1 MRERTHG
8 HVGIDQSES
17 GEHDARWAV
26 RPVRR
31 VGSGPRPVR
40 PAAPVP
46 YARPDAAPRPIP
58 VRVGQG
64 PEPGASEQPAGERAS
79 GVARTRACAR
89 GADGA
94 LRAPSGVAAG
104 PRVLVRHP
112 RVSTPRRRERVRRF
126 LAAVAVALAAAGVV
140 VGLGHLA
147 DYTAQARSHT
157 PPVVVDGAP

>member
-8 HVGIDQSES
+8 HVGIDES
-17 GEHDARWAV
+17 GEHEARRAV

-40 PAAPVP
+40 PAAPAP

-58 VRVGQG
+58 TRVGQG

-79 GVARTRACAR
+79 GVARTRACGR

-112 RVSTPRRRERVRRF
+112 RVSTPRRRERVRSL

-157 PPVVVDGAP
+157 APVVVDGAP